1 MFNERLEIKEKQR
14 KRLKAGLQKIEEGL
28 QCAKFK
34 CGHFIHSSA
43 AKLVDELKAK
53 AREQQTLLQQK
64 QQEADTALVDIT
76 SSMQPL
82 IEAAKQVF
90 DIPASFFVEFTA
102 FIRLWAR
109 FQLSRSHTS
118 AR

>member
-76 SSMQPL
+76 SSMQR
-82 IEAAKQVF
+82 
-90 DIPASFFVEFTA
+90 ASMQKTEVEKVKSELSLCDFK
-102 FIRLWAR
+102 WALVE
-109 FQLSRSHTS
+109 QW
-118 AR
+118 